1 MKGGAFITALL
12 LVLLAA
18 CAPRHDVA
26 ALRERQEDVAMLPP
40 ASLGHPL
47 SLSQA
52 VTGELAGEGRA
63 LRFELEVTDE
73 RLVLAGLAHAGLP
86 VFTLV
91 QSTKDVDI
99 EMKGPGAEEFDPVY
113 LLSDIKFCYWPL
125 ERLNLALGPQRLR
138 MEEKT
143 KNGTRLRL
151 LKDETR
157 ETLLRIIYPPHEGGE
172 ILLRRF
178 DLPYRLRIRT
188 LETAGAGA

>member
-1 MKGGAFITALL
+1 MKGAALTMAFFLA
-12 LVLLAA
+12 LLAA

-26 ALRERQEDVAMLPP
+26 VLRERQEDVAMLPP
-40 ASLGHPL
+40 ASLGHSL

-63 LRFELEVTDE
+63 LRFELEVME
-73 RLVLAGLAHAGLP
+73 NRLVLAGLTHAGIP

-91 QSTKDVDI
+91 QSAKDADI
-99 EMKGPGAEEFDPVY
+99 QMKGPGAEEFDPVY

-138 MEEKT
+138 MEEET
-143 KNGTRLRL
+143 ENGTRRRL
-151 LKDETR
+151 LKDETGT
-157 ETLLRIIYPPHEGGE
+157 TLLRITYPRGGSGE
-172 ILLRRF
+172 IVLRRF

-188 LETAGAGA
+188 LEMAGAGS